1 MGQGWRGPKG
11 LGEWDRGSSSYPS
24 PGAPLT
30 GQQCPEPLPP
40 PLLRLYATA
49 TRCECQSPELL
60 RGQRQYSHHPR
71 GLQTR
76 TLFPALSWHPGAH
89 PGKPGQSLTPGLPP
103 RCSGSPSGPLQGTWG
118 GGRGL
123 VRPAGARARPKR
135 PPTQGNG
142 PRFYPGVPRTAPPPP
157 QRASCQP
164 TSSCPDS
171 LSSLSSACSMTGPDL
186 LSGRQ
191 RPGQASLGPSS
202 APAPC
207 LRGGGGWS
215 LEPRT
220 GREAVSTSGPNTTCS
235 PGVPPSTPRS
245 GPRCALSPNAL
256 GPRGL
261 AYRLRH
267 SGSLS
272 SCGGRKGKAPRSG

>member
-1 MGQGWRGPKG
+1 MGQGLFLLSFPRSPPYRAAVPRAPTSPIAEAVRHGHSLRMPIARAPAWPKTVQSPSTG
-11 LGEWDRGSSSYPS
+11 TPDKDLIPS
-24 PGAPLT
+24 PLLAPW
-30 GQQCPEPLPP
+30 GPP
-40 PLLRLYATA
+40 WQAWAVT
-49 TRCECQSPELL
+49 
-60 RGQRQYSHHPR
+60 HPR
-71 GLQTR
+71 APSKVLWISFR
-76 TLFPALSWHPGAH
+76 TPAGHVG
-89 PGKPGQSLTPGLPP
+89 
-103 RCSGSPSGPLQGTWG
+103 WG
-118 GGRGL
+118 GGQRPGEASRGQGQTQASPPPRETAL
-123 VRPAGARARPKR
+123 VSTPVF
-135 PPTQGNG
+135 QE
-142 PRFYPGVPRTAPPPP
+142 PPPP
-157 QRASCQP
+157 PPPHQRASCQP